1 MSDRPAGAGSY
12 AGSFSLPWALPRR
25 LLALPTGWRYLAA
38 LAVVALAAL
47 LRMALEPLW
56 GNQIPFIF
64 FYPAIM
70 LAAWVGGLGPGLAAT
85 VVSATLADYLWIE
98 PARSLRIESATD
110 ALALATFVVNGS
122 LISALN
128 EAWRRGALRLL
139 AAEERLRVTLGGIGD
154 AVVTTDARGRV
165 TALNAVAQ
173 ELVGWT
179 EPEAAGR
186 PLSEVF
192 VIVNEETRQA
202 ADNPVYKVLR
212 EGSVAGLA
220 NHTVLL
226 ARDGREIPIDDSAAP
241 VRADDGTLLG
251 VVLVFRD
258 ITARR
263 QHERERALAD
273 RRKDEF
279 LALLGHELRNP
290 LGAIVSAAQL
300 LKQLAPLEGRAAWAR
315 GVIERQAGHVARMV
329 DDLLDVSRISRGQ
342 IVLRRE
348 PVPVSSVV
356 AFAEE
361 TTRPLFAA
369 RGQTLSSTLPTAP
382 AWVDGDVNRLAQVV
396 GNLLSNASRYSPEG
410 ASVSLEVE
418 CQAAAVVLSVKDRG
432 VGIAPELLPRLFD
445 AFTQREESPERASA
459 GLGLGLT
466 LARRLT
472 EMHGG
477 TIEARSAGPGLGSEF
492 VVRLPTMTGAP
503 PRPAAPA
510 AVPAPDSVSRRRV
523 LLVDDNTDSGQ
534 ALQLALQLAGHDVRL
549 AADGPSALAE
559 AARFA
564 PEVAVLDIGLPGMN
578 GFELAR
584 RLRDTGSGSLVLVA
598 LTGHGLERDRRRGL
612 ESGFDHYLVK
622 PVSPDS
628 IMSLLQAPSRA

>member
-173 ELVGWT
+173 QLVGWT

-192 VIVNEETRQA
+192 VIVNEVTRQA

-503 PRPAAPA
+503 PRPAAP
-510 AVPAPDSVSRRRV
+510 PAPAPASVSGRRV
-523 LLVDDNTDSGQ
+523 LLVDDNADSGQ